1 MSKKLSIS
9 KAIGE
14 ALHEEM
20 ARDEN
25 VIIMGEDM
33 GKMGNVFGITVGF
46 QEEFGENRVFD
57 TPISES
63 GFCGMA
69 VGAAMRG
76 IRPVVELMYD
86 DFITVAADPIINQA
100 AKIGEQ
106 TKADIVTEAREEA
119 ARLTA
124 KAQDEIAREK
134 TEALNEIRNEIADLA
149 VLAASKVVGKTIDVA
164 DHQNMVNN
172 FVKEVGE
179 AK

>member
-1 MSKKLSIS
+1 MDISPSTVIFAIINFCILVVGLKVFLYKPVCNMLDSRKEEVANNLNSAEEAKL
-9 KAIGE
+9 E
-14 ALHEEM
+14 AQKL
-20 ARDEN
+20 RDEY
-25 VIIMGEDM
+25 
-33 GKMGNVFGITVGF
+33 
-46 QEEFGENRVFD
+46 
-57 TPISES
+57 
-63 GFCGMA
+63 
-69 VGAAMRG
+69 AAQIQNARN
-76 IRPVVELMYD
+76 EAQD
-86 DFITVAADPIINQA
+86 IINQA

-106 TKADIVTEAREEA
+106 TKADIVNEAREEA

-149 VLAASKVVGKTIDVA
+149 VLAASKVVGKTINVA

>member
-1 MSKKLSIS
+1 MLDSRKEEVANNLNSAEEAKL
-9 KAIGE
+9 E
-14 ALHEEM
+14 AQKL
-20 ARDEN
+20 RDEY
-25 VIIMGEDM
+25 
-33 GKMGNVFGITVGF
+33 
-46 QEEFGENRVFD
+46 
-57 TPISES
+57 
-63 GFCGMA
+63 
-69 VGAAMRG
+69 AAQIQNARN
-76 IRPVVELMYD
+76 EAQD
-86 DFITVAADPIINQA
+86 IINQA

-106 TKADIVTEAREEA
+106 TKADIVNEAREEA

>member
-1 MSKKLSIS
+1 MEINFSTMIFAIINFIVLVIGLKFFLYKPVCNMLDSRKEEVANNLNAAETAKL
-9 KAIGE
+9 E
-14 ALHEEM
+14 AQKLKDEYAAQIQN
-20 ARDEN
+20 ARNEAQD
-25 VIIMGEDM
+25 
-33 GKMGNVFGITVGF
+33 
-46 QEEFGENRVFD
+46 
-57 TPISES
+57 
-63 GFCGMA
+63 
-69 VGAAMRG
+69 
-76 IRPVVELMYD
+76 
-86 DFITVAADPIINQA
+86 IINQA

-106 TKADIVTEAREEA
+106 TKADIVNEAREEA

>member
-1 MSKKLSIS
+1 MYLDINPSTVIFAIINFCILVVGLKVFLYKPVCNMLDSRKEEVANNLNSAEEAKL
-9 KAIGE
+9 E
-14 ALHEEM
+14 AQKLKDEYAAQLQN
-20 ARDEN
+20 AR
-25 VIIMGEDM
+25 
-33 GKMGNVFGITVGF
+33 
-46 QEEFGENRVFD
+46 
-57 TPISES
+57 SE
-63 GFCGMA
+63 A
-69 VGAAMRG
+69 Q
-76 IRPVVELMYD
+76 D
-86 DFITVAADPIINQA
+86 IINQA

-106 TKADIVTEAREEA
+106 TKADIVNEAREEA

-134 TEALNEIRNEIADLA
+134 TEALNEIRNEIAALA

>member
-1 MSKKLSIS
+1 MDISPSTVIFAIINFCILVVGLKVFLYKPVCNMLDSRKEEVANNLNSAEEAKL
-9 KAIGE
+9 E
-14 ALHEEM
+14 AQKL
-20 ARDEN
+20 RDEYPAQIQN
-25 VIIMGEDM
+25 ARNEAQD
-33 GKMGNVFGITVGF
+33 
-46 QEEFGENRVFD
+46 
-57 TPISES
+57 
-63 GFCGMA
+63 
-69 VGAAMRG
+69 
-76 IRPVVELMYD
+76 
-86 DFITVAADPIINQA
+86 IINQA

-106 TKADIVTEAREEA
+106 TKADIVNEAREEA

>member
-1 MSKKLSIS
+1 MEIHPSTIIFAIINFAILVVGLKVFLYKPVCNMLDSRREEVINNLNSAEEAKL
-9 KAIGE
+9 E
-14 ALHEEM
+14 AQKLKDEYAAQIQN
-20 ARDEN
+20 ARAEAQD
-25 VIIMGEDM
+25 
-33 GKMGNVFGITVGF
+33 
-46 QEEFGENRVFD
+46 
-57 TPISES
+57 
-63 GFCGMA
+63 
-69 VGAAMRG
+69 
-76 IRPVVELMYD
+76 
-86 DFITVAADPIINQA
+86 IINQA

-119 ARLTA
+119 SRLTA
-124 KAQDEIAREK
+124 KAQAEIAREK

>member
-1 MSKKLSIS
+1 MKNDPAWEEVVHVDINPSTAIFAIINFIVLVVVLKVFLYKRSQHAGQPETGSWKTTWIPQKKQNWKLQ
-9 KAIGE
+9 K
-14 ALHEEM
+14 L
-20 ARDEN
+20 RDEY
-25 VIIMGEDM
+25 
-33 GKMGNVFGITVGF
+33 
-46 QEEFGENRVFD
+46 
-57 TPISES
+57 
-63 GFCGMA
+63 
-69 VGAAMRG
+69 AAQIQNARA
-76 IRPVVELMYD
+76 EAQD
-86 DFITVAADPIINQA
+86 IINQA

-179 AK
+179 AKWLIQQ

>member
-1 MSKKLSIS
+1 MEIHVSTMIFAIINFIVLVIGLKVFLYKPVCNMLDSRKEEVANNLNAAEAAKL
-9 KAIGE
+9 E
-14 ALHEEM
+14 AQKLKDEYAAQIQN
-20 ARDEN
+20 ARNEAQD
-25 VIIMGEDM
+25 
-33 GKMGNVFGITVGF
+33 
-46 QEEFGENRVFD
+46 
-57 TPISES
+57 
-63 GFCGMA
+63 
-69 VGAAMRG
+69 
-76 IRPVVELMYD
+76 
-86 DFITVAADPIINQA
+86 IINQA

-106 TKADIVTEAREEA
+106 TKADIVNEAREEA

>member
-1 MSKKLSIS
+1 MDISPSTVIFAIINFCILVVGLKIFLYKPVCNMLDSRKEEVANNLNSAEEAKL
-9 KAIGE
+9 E
-14 ALHEEM
+14 AQKL
-20 ARDEN
+20 RDEYAAQLQN
-25 VIIMGEDM
+25 A
-33 GKMGNVFGITVGF
+33 
-46 QEEFGENRVFD
+46 R
-57 TPISES
+57 SE
-63 GFCGMA
+63 A
-69 VGAAMRG
+69 Q
-76 IRPVVELMYD
+76 D
-86 DFITVAADPIINQA
+86 IINQA

-106 TKADIVTEAREEA
+106 TKADIVNEAREEA

-124 KAQDEIAREK
+124 KAQAEIAREK